1 MVQRNFN
8 SGVRLKMKL
17 GVVMDPIETINFKKD
32 STLAMMIEAQ
42 RKGHEIIYITPDSL
56 FIDSGISYASS
67 NKMEVRND
75 PSDWFTKEEETIIE
89 LSELDSI
96 LMRQDPPFNSG
107 YIYNTYVL
115 EMAAR
120 QGVNIFNNPRSLRD
134 CNEKVYATEFP
145 QCCTKHLVTSRKDF
159 LTDFVLENKD
169 TVIKPLD
176 GMGGASIFRVKAND
190 PNLNVILETITD
202 HFTEKVMIQEFIP
215 EITEGDKRILI
226 VDGKPMSASIARVP
240 AEGELRGNLA
250 AGASAVAKSLSD
262 RDLWICEEVGPS
274 LVEKGLLLVGLD
286 IIGDYLTEINVT
298 SPTCFKEYKELCDI
312 DVAKIFI
319 ESVEE
324 FSK

>member
-1 MVQRNFN
+1 
-8 SGVRLKMKL
+8 MKL

-56 FIDSGISYASS
+56 FINSGISYASS

-226 VDGKPMSASIARVP
+226 VNGKPMSASIARVP

-312 DVAKIFI
+312 DVAEIFI

>member
-1 MVQRNFN
+1 
-8 SGVRLKMKL
+8 MKL

-32 STLAMMIEAQ
+32 STLVMMIEAQ

-56 FIDSGISYASS
+56 FINSGISYASS

-215 EITEGDKRILI
+215 EISEGDKRILI

-250 AGASAVAKSLSD
+250 AGASAVSKSLSD

>member
-56 FIDSGISYASS
+56 FINSGISYASS

-145 QCCTKHLVTSRKDF
+145 QCCTKHLVSSRKDF

-312 DVAKIFI
+312 DVAEIFI

>member
-1 MVQRNFN
+1 
-8 SGVRLKMKL
+8 MKL

-56 FIDSGISYASS
+56 FINSGISYASS

-120 QGVNIFNNPRSLRD
+120 QGVNVFNNPRSLRD

-145 QCCTKHLVTSRKDF
+145 QCCTEHLVTSRKDF
-159 LTDFVLENKD
+159 LTDFVLKNKD

-226 VDGKPMSASIARVP
+226 VNGKPMSASIARVP

-312 DVAKIFI
+312 DVAEIFI

>member
-1 MVQRNFN
+1 
-8 SGVRLKMKL
+8 MKL

-145 QCCTKHLVTSRKDF
+145 QCCTKHLVSSRKDF

-298 SPTCFKEYKELCDI
+298 SPTCFKEYKDLCDI
-312 DVAKIFI
+312 DVAEIFI
-319 ESVEE
+319 KSVEE

>member
-1 MVQRNFN
+1 MAQRNFN

-56 FIDSGISYASS
+56 FINSGISYASS
-67 NKMEVRND
+67 NKMKVRND
-75 PSDWFTKEEETIIE
+75 PSDWFTKQEETIIE

-215 EITEGDKRILI
+215 EISEGDKRILI
-226 VDGKPMSASIARVP
+226 VDGIPMSASIARVP

>member
-1 MVQRNFN
+1 
-8 SGVRLKMKL
+8 MKL

-56 FIDSGISYASS
+56 FINSGISYASS
-67 NKMEVRND
+67 YKMEVRND
-75 PSDWFTKEEETIIE
+75 PSDWFTKEDETIIE

-120 QGVNIFNNPRSLRD
+120 QGVNIINNPRSLRD

>member
-1 MVQRNFN
+1 
-8 SGVRLKMKL
+8 MKL

-56 FIDSGISYASS
+56 FINSGISYASS

-274 LVEKGLLLVGLD
+274 LVKKGLLLVGLD

-312 DVAKIFI
+312 DVAEIFI